1 MVGLRDAME
10 PVEVDSEEAEGEE
23 EVCVS
28 DRTERVARLIA
39 MAEMIRRA
47 EAVGV
52 PTDSNMAKAVLGVA
66 VDYLW
71 RDYVDTAEALI
82 EVVEEGEE

>member
-1 MVGLRDAME
+1 
-10 PVEVDSEEAEGEE
+10 VDPEAEGEE

-47 EAVGV
+47 EAAGV
-52 PTDSNMAKAVLGVA
+52 PTGSNMAKAVLGVA

-71 RDYVDTAEALI
+71 RDYVDTAEEVI
-82 EVVEEGEE
+82 EACEEDGE